1 MADGVYKTQKKDGTP
16 SYRASFTYKGKHISL
31 GSFPTEEGAH
41 RAYLTAELLLRS
53 PEGRYLALGDY
64 AAAGRPLSYEKWV
77 ILVNL
82 RDNGIYFKTPIYLY
96 RRYFVYHYNEETQLK
111 FDADD
116 LFYYSNHKIMK
127 RGGHLFV
134 ADYGMQVTLTSRYGI
149 KNYAVEGKDYRFVNG
164 DSTDFRYGNIELI
177 NCYFGVSEETKNGKT
192 KYLAKIHING
202 DYIIGRY
209 STEEEAAIAY
219 NKAADKLNKWGL
231 KKNYARNYID
241 GMSEQ
246 EYQKLYA
253 KLEISGKLKEAV
265 AGSRCAEASGVAT
278 SHTEAHKTKSQ

>member
-1 MADGVYKTQKKDGTP
+1 MTAGVYETTKKDGTP
-16 SYRASFTYKGKHISL
+16 SYRASFTHKGKHISL
-31 GSFPTEEGAH
+31 GSFPTKEKAH

-53 PEGRYLALGDY
+53 PEGALLSLPDY
-64 AAAGRPLSYEKWV
+64 AAAGKPLSYEKWV
-77 ILVNL
+77 ILINL

-96 RRYFVYHYNEETQLK
+96 RRYFVYHYDEETHLK

-149 KNYAVEGKDYRFVNG
+149 KAHAVEGRDFRFING
-164 DSTDFRYGNIELI
+164 DSTDFRYGNLEIF
-177 NCYFGVSEETKNGKT
+177 NRYTGVTAEYRKGQLV
-192 KYLAKIHING
+192 YLSKIHVNG

-219 NKAADKLNKWGL
+219 NKAADLLNKLGIP
-231 KKNYARNYID
+231 KNYARNYVEGLTEEEATYI
-241 GMSEQ
+241 
-246 EYQKLYA
+246 YNKIR
-253 KLEISGKLKEAV
+253 ISPKLKLA
-265 AGSRCAEASGVAT
+265 A
-278 SHTEAHKTKSQ
+278 K